1 MKPSDFQFLGY
12 KVSKVLL
19 EISDD
24 YQAADTEISLNVV
37 STSNLFPENPR
48 FVESILE
55 VKIEEKNKKIKL
67 LLILKGGF
75 QAHAEMPEAIFK
87 NLTDVN
93 APTILFPFARA
104 IIASYTAQAGIM
116 FVNLPLMNFTKKE
129 FPENPKTE

>member
-12 KVSKVLL
+12 RISKILL

-24 YQAADTEISLNVV
+24 YQVAGPEISLNVV

-55 VKIEEKNKKIKL
+55 VKIEEKNQKINL

-75 QAHAEMPEAIFK
+75 QAHADMPEAIFK

-93 APTILFPFARA
+93 ATTILFPFARA
-104 IIASYTAQAGIM
+104 IIASYTAQSGVPAIM
-116 FVNLPLMNFTKKE
+116 IPLMNFTQKE
-129 FPENPKTE
+129 LPESPKAE